1 MTDTHTTS
9 HIPDEAVQAATPRP
23 WRTALPDDTLV
34 LGPGN
39 QLVAT
44 TLLDEEDYQA
54 NYDNREKDA
63 ALIVKAVNA
72 HEPAFKTLRDAYV
85 VLAFAFSRLN
95 SSSRSKDDELCRDF
109 GKVRGRIEE
118 IFRNAG
124 ENL

>member
-1 MTDTHTTS
+1 MTNKIN
-9 HIPDEAVQAATPRP
+9 IPDEAVPQAATPRP
-23 WRTALPDDTLV
+23 WRTALPGDTLV
-34 LGPGN
+34 LGPEN